1 MSNNHTN
8 HKEHTMNAT
17 DRNTETSEETFAE
30 WAAMQPIRARWMDE
44 FCARELGGD
53 ESCMIRVTRR
63 VTFFGTFTEG
73 MEAI

>member
-1 MSNNHTN
+1 MDTNTN

-30 WAAMQPIRARWMDE
+30 WAAMQPIRTTRMDQ
-44 FCARELGGD
+44 FVQNELDGD
-53 ESCMIRVTRR
+53 ESRMIRVTRLH
-63 VTFFGTFTEG
+63 TPFGTFTRG